1 MLAKSGIVRR
11 VLAGFL
17 VGSVGGWAGVSEV
30 VLIGWRVGG
39 GGGGREGKRNRGAG
53 GRDDVR

>member
-30 VLIGWRVGG
+30 VLIGWWVGG
-39 GGGGREGKRNRGAG
+39 GGGGEGKRNRGAG